1 VDVLQTIKRLVLRGN
16 VLFTLK
22 AEDEMARDDL
32 DEDLVCEAIINA
44 PGIAKRLRSANPQ
57 TGRRESLY
65 IIAGVTFDGTVVYTK
80 GKILKAENREVFYV
94 LISSKKSTI

>member
-1 VDVLQTIKRLVLRGN
+1 MRGD

-44 PGIAKRLRSANPQ
+44 PGIAKRLRSANPNLSLAGQ
-57 TGRRESLY
+57 CFCGAGSKSLEIVTRRDERSLGRPQNTPLFSQ
-65 IIAGVTFDGTVVYTK
+65 
-80 GKILKAENREVFYV
+80 
-94 LISSKKSTI
+94 